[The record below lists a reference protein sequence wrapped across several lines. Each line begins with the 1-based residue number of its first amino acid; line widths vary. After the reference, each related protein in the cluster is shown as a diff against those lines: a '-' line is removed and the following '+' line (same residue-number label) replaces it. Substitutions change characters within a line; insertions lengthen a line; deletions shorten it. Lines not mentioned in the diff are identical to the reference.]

1 MFDPNPTFLHND
13 PETTLEYST
22 LNPRQ
27 ESFCQ
32 FYARGGNAARAAR
45 LAGYSELSART
56 QGSRLLKEHSIRR
69 RLAVIREDLREEFAA
84 RERGWMDTLDMICRQ
99 AVAEGALHPAVRA
112 IEAQARIAKLG
123 ISTQPPGPGVEE
135 TEAAEGA
142 GIDEWM
148 RRGEAN
154 IARCLAKM
162 DNDDE

>member
-1 MFDPNPTFLHND
+1 MFDPNPNPFHND
-13 PETTLEYST
+13 SETTLANPV

-45 LAGYSELSART
+45 LAGYSELSARS
-56 QGSRLLKEHSIRR
+56 QGHRLLKEHGIRR
-69 RLAVIREDLREEFAA
+69 RLAVIREAQREEFAA

-135 TEAAEGA
+135 TEAAEEA
-142 GIDEWM
+142 DMDEWV

-154 IARCLAKM
+154 IARCVARM
-162 DNDDE
+162 ENDDG

>member
-1 MFDPNPTFLHND
+1 MFDPDPTPFHD
-13 PETTLEYST
+13 DTETALTESC

-45 LAGYSELSART
+45 LAGYSELNART
-56 QGSRLLKEHSIRR
+56 QGHRLLKEYSIRR
-69 RLAVIREDLREEFAA
+69 RLAVIREALREEFAA
-84 RERGWMDTLDMICRQ
+84 RERGWLDTLDMICRQ
-99 AVAEGALHPAVRA
+99 AVADGALHPAVRA

-135 TEAAEGA
+135 TEAAEA
-142 GIDEWM
+142 ADIDEWI

-154 IARCLAKM
+154 IARCLAGM

>member
-1 MFDPNPTFLHND
+1 M
-13 PETTLEYST
+13 
-22 LNPRQ
+22 
-27 ESFCQ
+27 
-32 FYARGGNAARAAR
+32 
-45 LAGYSELSART
+45 
-56 QGSRLLKEHSIRR
+56 KERSIRR

-135 TEAAEGA
+135 TEAAGEA
-142 GIDEWM
+142 DMDEWV

-154 IARCLAKM
+154 IARCLARM